1 MSIGVN
7 WADDSL
13 APEYETAATT
23 LKSKGD
29 IKLAKVSHYSS
40 HMFTPTLPVCPFV
53 VIPMGIFLPERDA
66 DE

>member
-1 MSIGVN
+1 MSSGVN

-29 IKLAKVSHYSS
+29 IKLAKVSPSY
-40 HMFTPTLPVCPFV
+40 PYLPF
-53 VIPMGIFLPERDA
+53 IFLQSSFLWELPIGRDA

>member
-1 MSIGVN
+1 MDM
-7 WADDSL
+7 ADDSL

-29 IKLAKVSHYSS
+29 IKLAKVSLSPS
-40 HMFTPTLPVCPFV
+40 CFFTTFPTRLACRVT
-53 VIPMGIFLPERDA
+53 FLSEGVHIGRDA